1 LTLTSIQNY
10 ERGRNVIPV
19 KRLEALACA
28 LHCEPNDLLM
38 RPAVKS

>member
-28 LHCEPNDLLM
+28 LHCESNDLLM